1 MAGLEM
7 FGIALILAILFGG
20 VCFYM
25 YSRMMYSEKRIG
37 LLEGILMDIKMTMET
52 VGNTMRAPMPMTPPF
67 EDMHV
72 PANLEKIVGDAM
84 QEENFYSELLKEV
97 TEEHSGKPLS
107 NVTES
112 SLDAQLGS
120 APPDASAS
128 ASASGPVDEKQG
140 QGQDQDLS
148 ASSLQPPSPYDI
160 MSRQDLLA
168 LLEKRGIRVAKR
180 AGRGEMISVLRNADE
195 IANRSTQVGTENGS
209 GNTSETSS
217 SSMDEPPSLSANPV
231 EQVLS
236 V

>member
-1 MAGLEM
+1 M

-20 VCFYM
+20 VCFYI

-37 LLEGILMDIKMTMET
+37 LLEGILMDIKMTMES

-72 PANLEKIVGDAM
+72 PPNLEKVVGDPM

-97 TEEHSGKPLS
+97 TDENVSKALPE
-107 NVTES
+107 VTES
-112 SLDAQLGS
+112 SLDSQLGS

-128 ASASGPVDEKQG
+128 ASGPSLLSEK
-140 QGQDQDLS
+140 QDQDFS

-160 MSRQDLLA
+160 MSRQDLLSV
-168 LLEKRGIRVAKR
+168 LEKRGIRVAKR

>member
-1 MAGLEM
+1 MASLEM

-20 VCFYM
+20 VCFYI

-37 LLEGILMDIKMTMET
+37 LLEGILMDIKMTMES
-52 VGNTMRAPMPMTPPF
+52 VGNQMRAPMPMTPPF
-67 EDMHV
+67 EDMNI
-72 PANLEKIVGDAM
+72 PPNLEKVVGDPM

-97 TEEHSGKPLS
+97 TEEHSGKHLS
-107 NVTES
+107 EPPSS
-112 SLDAQLGS
+112 SLDAQLGAAADSPDTPAS
-120 APPDASAS
+120 APFP
-128 ASASGPVDEKQG
+128 PEKQE
-140 QGQDQDLS
+140 QDFS
-148 ASSLQPPSPYDI
+148 ATPLQPPSPYDI
-160 MSRQDLLA
+160 MSRQDLLS

-209 GNTSETSS
+209 GNSSETSS
-217 SSMDEPPSLSANPV
+217 SSMDESSPLSANPV